1 MPTEISC
8 TTVSISLY
16 SSIVYCVY
24 VKILTSGLEDIYFN
38 QYIEI
43 IQKESVK
50 VRAKIRVSKPS
61 SSQKPPDEQIKME
74 LQISKLFKDLTL
86 NNNAM
91 KAVALEIEQLEIQE
105 QHNSEN
111 ATDKNDSFSLQVKAL
126 KKEMKSRK
134 THLTNLRKKES
145 LHFSSREKNFF

>member
-1 MPTEISC
+1 M
-8 TTVSISLY
+8 
-16 SSIVYCVY
+16 
-24 VKILTSGLEDIYFN
+24 KILTSGFEDIKLN

-61 SSQKPPDEQIKME
+61 SSQKQPDEQIKME

-91 KAVALEIEQLEIQE
+91 KTVQLEIEQLEIQE

-111 ATDKNDSFSLQVKAL
+111 ATDKNDSFNLQVKAL

-134 THLTNLRKKES
+134 THLTNLRKKERFN
-145 LHFSSREKNFF
+145 FSK

>member
-1 MPTEISC
+1 M
-8 TTVSISLY
+8 
-16 SSIVYCVY
+16 
-24 VKILTSGLEDIYFN
+24 TSGFEDINFN

-43 IQKESVK
+43 IQKESVR

-61 SSQKPPDEQIKME
+61 SSQKQPDEQIKME

-91 KAVALEIEQLEIQE
+91 KTVQLEIEQLEIQE

-111 ATDKNDSFSLQVKAL
+111 ATDKNDSFNLQVKAL
-126 KKEMKSRK
+126 KKELKSRK
-134 THLTNLRKKES
+134 THLTNLRKKER
-145 LHFSSREKNFF
+145 FNF

>member
-1 MPTEISC
+1 M
-8 TTVSISLY
+8 
-16 SSIVYCVY
+16 
-24 VKILTSGLEDIYFN
+24 
-38 QYIEI
+38 
-43 IQKESVK
+43 
-50 VRAKIRVSKPS
+50 
-61 SSQKPPDEQIKME
+61 KME

-111 ATDKNDSFSLQVKAL
+111 ATDKNDSFNLQVKAL

-134 THLTNLRKKES
+134 THLTNLRKKERFNYS
-145 LHFSSREKNFF
+145 KREKFLF

>member
-1 MPTEISC
+1 M
-8 TTVSISLY
+8 
-16 SSIVYCVY
+16 
-24 VKILTSGLEDIYFN
+24 EDIYFN

-50 VRAKIRVSKPS
+50 IRAKIRVSKPS
-61 SSQKPPDEQIKME
+61 RSQKPPDEQIKME
-74 LQISKLFKDLTL
+74 SQISKLFKDLTL